1 MQEDTYYKYNQ
12 NQKSN
17 MNQVGSSSTN
27 GICNRMS
34 LGTGNGREDDFLQGE
49 RHHLLNL
56 TDSDVNDSL
65 EDLGLPMPPIS
76 GVHHVGILSHGKGL
90 KSSAGAITNGVTTA
104 AGRIRR
110 KIRLKRYDD
119 FFSKVI
125 DLIITKLKSFENII
139 QFYISFIQKAKR

>member
-27 GICNRMS
+27 GTCKRMS
-34 LGTGNGREDDFLQGE
+34 LGTGNEREDDFLQGE

-65 EDLGLPMPPIS
+65 EDLRLPMPPIS
-76 GVHHVGILSHGKGL
+76 GVHHGGILSQGKGL

-110 KIRLKRYDD
+110 KIRLKRYADA
-119 FFSKVI
+119 
-125 DLIITKLKSFENII
+125 L
-139 QFYISFIQKAKR
+139 

>member
-27 GICNRMS
+27 GTCKRMS
-34 LGTGNGREDDFLQGE
+34 LGTGNEREDDFLQGE

-65 EDLGLPMPPIS
+65 EDLRLPMPPIS
-76 GVHHVGILSHGKGL
+76 GVHHGGILSHGKGL

-110 KIRLKRYDD
+110 KIRLKRYDNFVTGD
-119 FFSKVI
+119 I
-125 DLIITKLKSFENII
+125 DLIIL
-139 QFYISFIQKAKR
+139 FIYFN